1 MIKKTMFTLIAAF
14 LVIGSYAQESNIFV
28 KGGVNIANVSITDN
42 GSYDDANALVSFH
55 AGIMADLPVSK
66 FFSFQPGL
74 LFTGKG
80 VKSQKGKPSDA
91 SYFKATSN
99 PYYVELPVNLVAKIP
114 LAGNESNFFIG
125 AGPYIS
131 AGVGGTNKTE
141 GKIFG
146 VSFNRERSI
155 KFSDDDPSTLSNEE
169 GTGFGIIKRFDYGL
183 NGTAGFELNNLLLS
197 VNYGYGLAKLNSGSN
212 NNEDND
218 NKHRVLS
225 FSVGIKL

>member
-1 MIKKTMFTLIAAF
+1 MLTLIAAF
-14 LVIGSYAQESNIFV
+14 LVIASYAQESNFFV

-80 VKSQKGKPSDA
+80 VKSQKGQPSNA
-91 SYFKATSN
+91 SYFKATTN

-114 LAGNESNFFIG
+114 LASNGSSFFIG
-125 AGPYIS
+125 AGPYLA
-131 AGVGGTNKTE
+131 AGVGGKNKTE

-155 KFSDDDPSTLSNEE
+155 NFSDDDPSTVNSEE
-169 GTGFGIIKRFDYGL
+169 GAGFGIMKRFDYGL